1 MDLDI
6 QDETNKLPDPT
17 EAGKFHIIQDEQDIV
32 LKVDMEG
39 NVILWDED
47 KFVNLCEE
55 SDESLFKVLL
65 TLFNLGILAGH
76 RDS

>member
-1 MDLDI
+1 MVSDT

-17 EAGKFHIIQDEQDIV
+17 EAGKFHIIQDKQDIV

-39 NVILWDED
+39 NVIMWDED

-65 TLFNLGILAGH
+65 TLFNLGVLAGH

>member
-1 MDLDI
+1 MDLDT
-6 QDETNKLPDPT
+6 QDEIKNDPT

-39 NVILWDED
+39 NVTMWDED

-65 TLFNLGILAGH
+65 TLFNLGVLAGH

>member
-6 QDETNKLPDPT
+6 QDETNILPDPT
-17 EAGKFHIIQDEQDIV
+17 EAGKLHIIQDDQDIV

-65 TLFNLGILAGH
+65 TLFNLGVLAGH

>member
-17 EAGKFHIIQDEQDIV
+17 EAGKFHIIQNEQDIV
-32 LKVDMEG
+32 LKVDVEG
-39 NVILWDED
+39 NVIMWDED

-65 TLFNLGILAGH
+65 TLFNLGVLAGH

>member
-1 MDLDI
+1 MDLDT

-39 NVILWDED
+39 NVIMWDED

-65 TLFNLGILAGH
+65 TLFNLGVLAGH

>member
-1 MDLDI
+1 MDLGT
-6 QDETNKLPDPT
+6 QGETNKLPDPT

-65 TLFNLGILAGH
+65 TLFNLGVLAGH